1 MADAV
6 AVRADQHAF
15 NTIRQARAGF
25 AHHFVIVDAVDGRF
39 RCVQRQLV
47 NLLVGQEGVLDFN
60 QIFTAH
66 LARRQVQADGD
77 ALVGFGQFEQG
88 QQLKAHLRR
97 DMVNYGATFNGFDLE
112 FVIVCHGHF
121 PLQS

>member
-1 MADAV
+1 MTDAV

-15 NTIRQARAGF
+15 DAIRQAWAGF
-25 AHHFVIVDAVDGRF
+25 AHHVVIVDAVNRGVR
-39 RCVQRQLV
+39 RVQRQLV
-47 NLLVGQEGVLDFN
+47 NLLVGQESVLDLDQVFA
-60 QIFTAH
+60 AH

-77 ALVGFGQFEQG
+77 ALVGFGQFEQR

-97 DMVNYGATFNGFDLE
+97 DVVNHGATLDGFNLE
-112 FVIVCHGHF
+112 FVIVCHGRL